1 MYDIAIIGGGAAG
14 LSAAIYAA
22 RGGLSCVVIE
32 QGAPGGQML
41 TAHKIAN
48 YPGLPD
54 ISGADLSLRFYEQA
68 LSLGVK
74 WVADSIIEIG
84 STPPAKTLVG
94 TQDSYTASCVIL
106 ANGAERRR
114 LGCEGEQEYIGR
126 GVSYCATCDGSFF
139 AGKHVAV
146 VGGGNTA
153 LSDALML
160 ADICDKVTVI
170 HRRAEFSAMSPY
182 VRALKECPNVSF
194 RMNSRVIKIAG
205 QEHVGSLVLCDVQNE
220 APTLLTIDGVFIAIG
235 HTPDN
240 QRFSS
245 LVTLDKW
252 GYILADESCQTSAE
266 GIFCAGDT
274 RSKRTRQIVTA
285 AADGATAALAAEA
298 YLRSSVLR

>member
-22 RGGLSCVVIE
+22 RAGLSCVVIE

-74 WVADSIIEIG
+74 WVADSITEIE
-84 STPPAKTLVG
+84 STSPAKMLMG
-94 TQDSYTASCVIL
+94 TQNRYTASCVII

-153 LSDALML
+153 LGDALML
-160 ADICDKVTVI
+160 AGICDRVTVI
-170 HRRAEFSAMSPY
+170 HRRAEFSALPSY
-182 VRALKECPNVSF
+182 VAALKKCPNVSF

-205 QEHVGSLVLCDVQNE
+205 QERVSSLALCDTQNE
-220 APTLLTIDGVFIAIG
+220 SPTLLAVDGVFIAIG

-240 QRFSS
+240 QRFSP
-245 LVTLDKW
+245 LVMLDQW

-274 RSKRTRQIVTA
+274 RSKHTRQIVTA
-285 AADGATAALAAEA
+285 ASDGATAALAAES
-298 YLRSSVLR
+298 YLRNAGRG